1 MKIREIKYPRT
12 FKFYIGSNSKAS
24 RFAKLSTY
32 KDGSNL
38 QFAKLSPR
46 KIKVFY
52 SIRPKKFKVC
62 LPFWPENWEGR

>member
-1 MKIREIKYPRT
+1 MMKIREIKYPRT

-32 KDGSNL
+32 KDGSDL

-52 SIRPKKFKVC
+52 SIQ
-62 LPFWPENWEGR
+62 

>member
-38 QFAKLSPR
+38 QFAKFSPR

-52 SIRPKKFKVC
+52 STTC
-62 LPFWPENWEGR
+62 LIDYLF